1 MKKVSYLLVAY
12 KSNDVIGDAIKS
24 IQQQSGGFEREIV
37 VIDNFA
43 SENCRDI
50 VNGLAPDAKV
60 TINTRNDGFTRG
72 VNQATV
78 LATGEY
84 LFYLNPDVQ
93 LTSDCT
99 RILINEFENDLQLA
113 AAAPQLLNQDGS
125 VQQSVRN
132 FPTFATLIYQHF
144 GLARLFPRS
153 PRFGRWK
160 NRYFDHQSRAFVEQ
174 PMASA
179 FLVRHDVLDRI
190 GAWDE
195 RFFIFFSDVD
205 ICRRIIDA
213 GYRILFVPDAKASH
227 ELGGST
233 RKERS
238 WLIYDS
244 HRGFYRYLAKYELL
258 GIRMLLRPVAAVILS
273 VSAVL
278 RVIYR
283 EAVSAVTSMKSAA
296 L

>member
-12 KSNDVIGDAIKS
+12 KSNDVIADAVKS
-24 IQQQSGGFEREIV
+24 IQRQTGDFEREII

-43 SENCRDI
+43 SDDCRDI
-50 VNGLAPDAKV
+50 VAAISPDTKV
-60 TINTRNDGFTRG
+60 VVNTGNEGFTRG
-72 VNQATV
+72 VNRATG
-78 LATGEY
+78 LATGHY

-93 LTSDCT
+93 LTPDCT
-99 RILINEFENDLQLA
+99 RVLIGELEIDSRIA
-113 AAAPQLLNQDGS
+113 AAAPQLLDPDGS
-125 VQQSVRN
+125 IQQSVRN
-132 FPTFATLIYQHF
+132 FPTFATLIYEHT

-160 NRYFDHQSRAFVEQ
+160 NRYFDHQTRGFVEQ
-174 PMASA
+174 PMASVL
-179 FLVRHDVLDRI
+179 LVRREVLDRV

-205 ICRRIIDA
+205 ICRRITAA
-213 GYRILFVPDAKASH
+213 GYRIIFNPDAKACH

-244 HRGFYRYLAKYELL
+244 HRGFYRYLAKHELR
-258 GIRMLLRPVAAVILS
+258 GPRILLRPFAAVILS
-273 VSAVL
+273 FSAVL
-278 RVIYR
+278 RLIYR
-283 EAVSAVTSMKSAA
+283 EAISAVTSLQSVTS
-296 L
+296 